1 MYGGYDAVDAFTG
14 SNLRGKDC
22 NGHGTHCAGIAAGLV
37 SGVAE
42 DANLYSM
49 RIFDCN
55 GNSNTEWI
63 LNAMIRIYWK
73 HLENRQK

>member
-1 MYGGYDAVDAFTG
+1 MYPGYDAVDAFTG
-14 SNLRGKDC
+14 SNLQGKDC

-49 RIFDCN
+49 RVLGCD
-55 GNSNTEWI
+55 GSGYTEWI
-63 LNAMIRIYWK
+63 LNGLIQVYLK
-73 HLENRQK
+73 HGINSQG